1 MIFVG
6 REKETEIY
14 KTYLNEFLQVYK
26 DDASKEYSA
35 RNPMILNVYGV
46 GGGKPVC

>member
-1 MIFVG
+1 MLFVG

-26 DDASKEYSA
+26 DDASKV
-35 RNPMILNVYGV
+35 NILRWRSH
-46 GGGKPVC
+46 PIS